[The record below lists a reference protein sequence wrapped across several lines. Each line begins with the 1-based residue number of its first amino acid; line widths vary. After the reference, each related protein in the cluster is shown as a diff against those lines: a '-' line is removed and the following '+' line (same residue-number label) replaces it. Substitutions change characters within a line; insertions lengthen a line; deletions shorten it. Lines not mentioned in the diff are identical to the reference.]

1 MRARGGSRLITVDDT
16 FQAWAEQEDLD
27 PNHRFIPMIN
37 GKVVKN
43 TDAVLDG
50 ELYFIPQLS
59 AAAPKRKRVAAAG
72 AAEAAAGTEA
82 ADDENSLVIAPCC
95 VPPYVT
101 YVTD

>member
-59 AAAPKRKRVAAAG
+59 AAAPTKRKRVVAAEAP
-72 AAEAAAGTEA
+72 EAAAGTEA
-82 ADDENSLVIAPCC
+82 ADVNNLLVIAPRLALCM
-95 VPPYVT
+95 
-101 YVTD
+101 